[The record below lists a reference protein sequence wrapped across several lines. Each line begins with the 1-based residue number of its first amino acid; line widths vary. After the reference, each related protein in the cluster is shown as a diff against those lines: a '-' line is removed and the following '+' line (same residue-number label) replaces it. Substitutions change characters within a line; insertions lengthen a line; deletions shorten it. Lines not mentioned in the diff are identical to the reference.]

1 MTERGKQRWVET
13 TEGRMRLLAAK
24 ALEES
29 NLAEIMEL
37 AGAAQGGTEASAALK
52 AVLAEKMAE
61 YTVRAMKEAKRR
73 KIGFGAAAMV
83 IGCKS

>member
-1 MTERGKQRWVET
+1 MTARGKPRWGLN
-13 TEGRMRLLAAK
+13 TEERMRLMAAK

-37 AGAAQGGTEASAALK
+37 AGAAQSGTEASEALK
-52 AVLAEKMAE
+52 AILAERVAE

-83 IGCKS
+83 IGCKN